1 MDGRFS
7 WNYFESNIFR
17 MQNLSRLV
25 GLSYNVEK
33 ENYEVS
39 RASTDPIGYLRDIF
53 RIQKIL
59 ESYILR

>member
-1 MDGRFS
+1 MDGGFS
-7 WNYFESNIFR
+7 WNFFESNIFR

-33 ENYEVS
+33 ENYENS
-39 RASTDPIGYLRDIF
+39 RASTDPIEYFRDIF